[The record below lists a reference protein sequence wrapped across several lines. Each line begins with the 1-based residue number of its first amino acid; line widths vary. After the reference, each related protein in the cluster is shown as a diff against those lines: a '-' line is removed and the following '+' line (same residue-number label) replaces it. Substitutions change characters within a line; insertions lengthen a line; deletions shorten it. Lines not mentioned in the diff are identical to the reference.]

1 MIEIPE
7 SRTLAQQVAGMLSG
21 RTITD
26 VFNATHPHKFTWYS
40 GDPADYRALLAGKAI
55 LSAEGHGAFVDMLL
69 EDDTHIAV
77 SDGVNLRYYPA
88 GAEIPSRYQLLVT
101 LDDEA
106 FLVFTVAMYGGINAF
121 RGIFDNPYYL
131 GALSKPSPLDGRFD
145 AVCFDRLVAGAKPNL
160 SAKAFL
166 ATEQRIPGL
175 GNGVLQDILFKAR
188 IHPKRKLAT
197 LGDRELENLYV
208 VIKNVL
214 REMTAAGGR
223 DTEKDLFGN
232 FGGYRVLL
240 SKNTWREPCP
250 VCGGALVKEA
260 YLGGAVYYCPHCQP
274 PG

>member
-7 SRTLAQQVAGMLSG
+7 SRTVAQQVAGMLSG

-69 EDDTHIAV
+69 DDDTHIAV

-88 GAEIPSRYQLLVT
+88 EAEIPSKYQLLVT
-101 LDDEA
+101 LDDKA

-121 RGIFDNPYYL
+121 RGVFDNPYYL

-160 SAKAFL
+160 SVKAFL

-208 VIKNVL
+208 VIKSVL

-274 PG
+274 LG

>member
-7 SRTLAQQVAGMLSG
+7 SRTVAQQVAGMLSG

-40 GDPADYRALLAGKAI
+40 GDPADYRALLAGKTI

-88 GAEIPSRYQLLVT
+88 EAGIPSKYQLLVT

-121 RGIFDNPYYL
+121 RGVFDNPYYL
-131 GALSKPSPLDGRFD
+131 GALSKPSPLDERFD

-208 VIKNVL
+208 VIKSVL

-274 PG
+274 LG

>member
-69 EDDTHIAV
+69 DDDTHIAV

-88 GAEIPSRYQLLVT
+88 EAEIPSKYQLLVT

-121 RGIFDNPYYL
+121 RGVFDNPYYL
-131 GALSKPSPLDGRFD
+131 GALSKPSPLDERFD

-160 SAKAFL
+160 SVKAFL

-274 PG
+274 LG

>member
-7 SRTLAQQVAGMLSG
+7 SRTVAQQVAGMLSG

-40 GDPADYRALLAGKAI
+40 GDPADYRALLAGKTI

-88 GAEIPSRYQLLVT
+88 EAEIPSKYQLLVT

-121 RGIFDNPYYL
+121 RGVFDNPYYL
-131 GALSKPSPLDGRFD
+131 GALSKPSPLDERFD

-160 SAKAFL
+160 SVKAFL

-250 VCGGALVKEA
+250 VCGGVLVKEA

-274 PG
+274 LG

>member
-7 SRTLAQQVAGMLSG
+7 SRTVAQQVAGMLSG

-69 EDDTHIAV
+69 DDDTHIAV

-88 GAEIPSRYQLLVT
+88 EAEIPSKYQLLVT

-121 RGIFDNPYYL
+121 RGVFDNPYYL
-131 GALSKPSPLDGRFD
+131 GALSKPSPLDERFD

-160 SAKAFL
+160 SVKAFL

-274 PG
+274 LG

>member
-7 SRTLAQQVAGMLSG
+7 SRTVAQQVAGMLSG
-21 RTITD
+21 RMITD

-69 EDDTHIAV
+69 DDDTHIAV
-77 SDGVNLRYYPA
+77 SDGVNLRYYPSE
-88 GAEIPSRYQLLVT
+88 AEIPSKYQLLVT

-121 RGIFDNPYYL
+121 RGVFDNPYYL
-131 GALSKPSPLDGRFD
+131 GALSKPSPLDERFD

-208 VIKNVL
+208 VIKSVL

-232 FGGYRVLL
+232 LGGYRVLL

-250 VCGGALVKEA
+250 VCGGVLVKEA

-274 PG
+274 LG

>member
-40 GDPADYRALLAGKAI
+40 GDPADYRALLTGKAI

-69 EDDTHIAV
+69 DDDTHIAV

-88 GAEIPSRYQLLVT
+88 EAEIPSKYQLLVT

-121 RGIFDNPYYL
+121 RGVFDNPYYL
-131 GALSKPSPLDGRFD
+131 GALSKPSPLDERFD

-160 SAKAFL
+160 SVKAFL

-250 VCGGALVKEA
+250 VCGGVLVKEA

-274 PG
+274 LG